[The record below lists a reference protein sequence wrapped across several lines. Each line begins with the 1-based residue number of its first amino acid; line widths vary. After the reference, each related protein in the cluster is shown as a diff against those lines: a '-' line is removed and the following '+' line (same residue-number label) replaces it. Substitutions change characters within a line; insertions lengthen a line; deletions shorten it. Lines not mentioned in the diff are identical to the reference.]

1 MTPDEAAAERVRAR
15 AKDLWQDS
23 ISEDTKRDAL
33 VGLVVLVI
41 FCLVAFAIGR
51 WSSKPKGAAPAP
63 APSGAA

>member
-1 MTPDEAAAERVRAR
+1 MTPDEAAAQRTRAR
-15 AKDLWQDS
+15 ANDLWRDS

-51 WSSKPKGAAPAP
+51 WSSRRKPPASAPAP
-63 APSGAA
+63 TGAA